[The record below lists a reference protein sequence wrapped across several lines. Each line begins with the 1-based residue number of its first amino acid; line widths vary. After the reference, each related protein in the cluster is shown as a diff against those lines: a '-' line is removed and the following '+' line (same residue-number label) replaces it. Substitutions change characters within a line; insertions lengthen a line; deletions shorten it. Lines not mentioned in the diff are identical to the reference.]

1 MLIFFF
7 SPYII
12 VRQGRPAVTEHHMQ
26 ELADSFRTFED
37 FIHDG
42 LVEYLDVNEENDSNI
57 AVYESDIIEET
68 THLEIEPFTLLGV
81 CAGLI
86 PYPHHNQSPRNT
98 LLPVR
103 HGKTSDGNYRLQPTK
118 SNRWASLQFGLPP
131 QADG

>member
-1 MLIFFF
+1 MSVRLPKCFSTAYSNVNLFF
-7 SPYII
+7 SPCII

-68 THLEIEPFTLLGV
+68 TIL
-81 CAGLI
+81 
-86 PYPHHNQSPRNT
+86 
-98 LLPVR
+98 
-103 HGKTSDGNYRLQPTK
+103 K
-118 SNRWASLQFGLPP
+118 
-131 QADG
+131 